1 MWKFVR
7 FVGKLPVPKDL
18 RLSWQYNIIERS
30 FRKKIKKLR
39 TSKETDRNELK
50 RIESSYQV
58 EMSMI
63 NEERDEHYT
72 KHLVRQARRLRVQV
86 PNRIDDKGQ
95 PTSFWEEGHVLGRW
109 YLTDVGI
116 SQIRNEIR
124 KELKW
129 RYERRSF
136 YTTWATGI
144 IGIIGAIIG
153 FFLGILSHML
163 NN

>member
-7 FVGKLPVPKDL
+7 FLGKLPVPKDL
-18 RLSWQYNIIERS
+18 RLSWQYSLIERS
-30 FRKKIKKLR
+30 FRKKVKKINA
-39 TSKETDRNELK
+39 SKETDRNELR

-58 EMSMI
+58 EMSLI
-63 NEERDEHYT
+63 NEERDEHYS
-72 KHLVRQARRLRVQV
+72 KHLVKQARRLRVKV
-86 PNRIDDKGQ
+86 PNRIDDKGH
-95 PTSFWEEGHVLGRW
+95 PTPLWEQGHMLGGW
-109 YLTDVGI
+109 YLSDDGI

-136 YTTWATGI
+136 YTTWVTGI

-153 FFLGILSHML
+153 FFLGLLSHML
-163 NN
+163 SN